1 MEGVSLLNFLD
12 APFMVID
19 PDGRAIYVNP
29 SFEKRFCPDGE
40 KVEGQPLVTLF
51 EGGGRE
57 AILKAV
63 ADVCEKGT
71 TVRFRMR
78 EGSRGFLGLAS
89 PIEAPGAEAGRVG
102 VVILLNDEPAIDAK
116 LQAVHR
122 EIDEPLDEAM
132 TCLEQ
137 LIDQTGGRRNELF
150 RSAVERGMAALV
162 RAKKW
167 TDELDVAL
175 GGRSERVSIDARFDP
190 VRLIHDVGARVAD
203 ATGDSGVTLDLL
215 VPAQL
220 PGAVGDGDVLEA
232 ALVRLLRLRMAK
244 AEPGTAVTLAARTLG
259 SGAQRALLVT
269 VVDRPR
275 TVDDEPDE
283 REPRS
288 LCEAVSPHGGRVHT
302 VRRGRAGRATSLRL
316 PLA

>member
-1 MEGVSLLNFLD
+1 MDGVSLLNFLD

-19 PDGRAIYVNP
+19 PEGRVIYVNP
-29 SFEKRFCPDGE
+29 AFEKRFCPDGE
-40 KVEGQPLVTLF
+40 AVEGQPLVLLF

-57 AILKAV
+57 AILQAV
-63 ADVCEKGT
+63 ADVCSEGA

-78 EGSRGFLGLAS
+78 EGSRGYLGLAS

-122 EIDEPLDEAM
+122 EIQEPLDEA
-132 TCLEQ
+132 TSCLDQ
-137 LIDQTGGRRNELF
+137 LIDQTGGRRNEVF
-150 RSAVERGMAALV
+150 RGAVERGMAALV

-167 TDELDVAL
+167 SDELDVAL
-175 GGRSERVSIDARFDP
+175 GGRADRVTIDARFDP
-190 VRLIHDVGARVAD
+190 VRLIHDVGARVSDAQGEAD
-203 ATGDSGVTLDLL
+203 VSLDLL

-220 PGAVGDGDVLEA
+220 PGATGDGDVLEA
-232 ALVRLLRLRMAK
+232 ALVRLLRLRMAT
-244 AEPGTAVTLAARTLG
+244 AEPGSAVTLAARTVG
-259 SGAQRALLVT
+259 RDDRSALLVT

-275 TVDDEPDE
+275 IVDEGDES
-283 REPRS
+283 EPRS
-288 LCEAVSPHGGRVHT
+288 LCEAVTPHGGRVHT
-302 VRRGRAGRATSLRL
+302 VRRARAGRATSLRL